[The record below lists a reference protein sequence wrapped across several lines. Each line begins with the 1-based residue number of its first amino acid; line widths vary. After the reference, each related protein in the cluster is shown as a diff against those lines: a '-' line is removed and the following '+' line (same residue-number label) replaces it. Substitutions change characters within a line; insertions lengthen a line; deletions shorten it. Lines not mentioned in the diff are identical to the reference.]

1 MPDGVSGKSVIV
13 TGAAG
18 GIGRAIA
25 RRFVTQGANVMMA
38 DVEEGRLDV
47 EIEALAGEG
56 YDGKALPFYGD
67 VSEKLSMANLLA
79 ATIDAYDGVDIL
91 VNATRMMVSAAPLG
105 SAGDQFEAILN
116 QNVIATYRL
125 SQIVARRMIEIAG
138 DEDSDTRIDRAI
150 LNVSS
155 IQGRRSVPELLAY
168 SVSCAAL
175 DQLTRSLAGTLA
187 PHSIRVNAIAVGGI
201 LGATLGGALGDALGG
216 VDDLAEA
223 MEGVIPLG
231 RLGEPAEAAEAAL
244 FLASPSASF
253 VTGQVLTVDGGRLLL
268 DPLTNPGTD

>member
-13 TGAAG
+13 TGAAA

-25 RRFVTQGANVMMA
+25 RRFVMEGANVMMA

-91 VNATRMMVSAAPLG
+91 VNATRMMVSGAPLA

-125 SQIVARRMIEIAG
+125 SRIVARRMIEIAG
-138 DEDSDTRIDRAI
+138 DEESDTRIDRAI

-187 PHSIRVNAIAVGGI
+187 PHNIRVNAVAVGGI
-201 LGATLGGALGDALGG
+201 LGATLGDALSGI
-216 VDDLAEA
+216 DDLAEA

-253 VTGQVLTVDGGRLLL
+253 VTGQILTVDGGRLLL
-268 DPLTNPGTD
+268 DPLAGNSS